1 MTPWPTSI
9 HLWHSLAFPCPPCL
23 SDFNLSWSVLNSPHI
38 FMFSQMIW
46 NGCKIVGFEW
56 KRRHLWWRKQ
66 REEFIN
72 FSTFPCVDNFSL
84 YRVMKIGMLLIWFP
98 RTQPI
103 CCWMSD
109 LDQFACLCR
118 TQEWHTTRADQKAH
132 RCPKAEVAVQHCIAT
147 QNVFAHKKVKKW
159 CLTVR
164 SYLDLSIQYKT
175 IQNFSIRFQECPY
188 NSKWF

>member
-1 MTPWPTSI
+1 MLGGHGFCRQKAKQVEDDLIFHTKIIPILGRTKYNGADACEWVPPRRSMWSSGNLETKNLLDFLTPWPTSI

-118 TQEWHTTRADQKAH
+118 TQEWHTTRAD
-132 RCPKAEVAVQHCIAT
+132 
-147 QNVFAHKKVKKW
+147 
-159 CLTVR
+159 
-164 SYLDLSIQYKT
+164 
-175 IQNFSIRFQECPY
+175 
-188 NSKWF
+188 